1 MPPESSAQAQA
12 RAFLAQML
20 QQPGSPEQ
28 VRAIQRLMESV
39 TRDEQTA
46 HEVLRRLGGTSVPDA
61 APPRVVPPS
70 EPALPTVDETIPP
83 PQISTIGR
91 PDPGLPSGPGS
102 LPPRM
107 RGIDP
112 TPRTAGETAEVRR
125 RQIAGTA
132 KPLEIPVAG
141 PAPGSQS
148 GEVPQERDLS
158 GIGASTLDWG
168 ALDPEEAKELTDFAE
183 KVELFDIPALMV
195 ELRKGGLPFLRGL
208 KQQAKKEAGSLTLR
222 ALRPYLAKKFAK
234 VAVPTAVGSAVPG
247 IGTGT
252 GAAIGSALG
261 IGSTVMDVAKLGGR
275 LLRAGW
281 QNIPEATWI
290 QRGLRAGS
298 APIAAVAGTA
308 RLGEGVLNRDP
319 LGTGLGIA
327 EIGLGV
333 GIPTGLASTASRQA
347 ARAQAGEGAGATV
360 LEYLSGTPSPAAEE
374 AYRRLVGP
382 LNVPPPRTPEQP
394 GWLKG
399 IDELRGPAE
408 AGDADAQFDLGNKY
422 YTGEGVPEDKA
433 EAVRWYR
440 LAAEQGHAE
449 AQASL
454 RNMPEGAAAAPP
466 VKDGQEA
473 VKSTPAPTSTP
484 VPDPTPP
491 QARAAGGAK
500 LQEALED
507 PGRREEWRR
516 RRRES
521 QMLGDV
527 QKVSAARAVAKELG
541 LPHHSKMVQALLQG
555 NLAETGLD
563 ADQMAD
569 AHRRIGERLTSVP
582 WLTDKAY
589 WSRGKRSRRRQ
600 AQPVT
605 PAETS
610 PVVDPP
616 VPKQPPVVPPE
627 TPTPTSPLE
636 GELLPLPKG
645 GASTESPI
653 FQALRQRLGGIKG
666 LSKAARRARNQE
678 TNRILT
684 TKPENLPD
692 EVRAQQQEAIRA
704 GLGDEAV
711 EAVAK
716 TPTDPPDPAAVG
728 RLGQGISDAAREQAT
743 QILDAESTEK
753 LLADL
758 DDGFTELEEFI
769 RRLWGMEDMDPQWIG
784 KATSKMRVGSGE
796 FLSPAEEVVRDREWV
811 LAEFDELVKAGA
823 LDPEAEGYVAY
834 VKELQEQ
841 QQASS
846 AEAKRL
852 QRIQQGRGDLPTPR
866 DIDTPS
872 TPASTDKAPPPTS
885 PPGGPIQVPTRGEAA
900 VRARPPELTADDL
913 KGRSKRARAY
923 QEDYLAT
930 EGATDATWRLA
941 KKGDEEA
948 LRLVSAAVARTRGEA
963 VTGTVEGA
971 ATQLG
976 VRRGAATVPTSPE
989 QLEVLQKQSRA
1000 ELEELKKIQLAVA
1013 GAEEVAEGGVVLS
1026 DVPTVAPKFQTVQQ
1040 ELEYLNKLQRSV
1052 TALRDEFKIVLGQ
1065 LGDLP
1070 ANPEFFKPRGSV
1082 PTVYQ
1087 QELEDLIAQRNR
1099 LGANLADQEEA
1110 LRNLQR
1116 HADTRPQGFYERKG
1130 ARDVPGAQQT
1140 PASMPYTGLTTD
1152 LPGLDS
1158 KLREI
1163 IESTW
1168 SAPSSTVEGATQAEV
1183 LLDSM
1188 RRYAQAVR
1196 AGVVGTSGRESAQS
1210 LFQTHFEKL
1219 ALHLVDSANEAGRVS
1234 PRIIDPSGATKKEL
1248 DRKPYSLLRFWGE
1261 GQKGRTLTG
1270 FGPPKGGM
1278 PGKRTGEQEGF
1289 TFFQSFDK
1297 DMADDDTRNA
1307 VQMEALTS
1315 LRDAFARLQQEGAGA
1330 GESAFVSLK
1339 PMEDAAEMAA
1349 GLRAEGAPEEAQRIW
1364 TQFQRMTWARRQAL
1378 KAEAL
1383 VQGIWSSETELG
1395 PLMRYKSAPFAGK
1408 DAKLM
1413 NEFQALYEGSTNEIT
1428 RWANALATSQLPRGS
1443 VEWRESLKSGGLRR
1457 MEKEARAHPALW
1469 GQDIKIPRAN
1479 LTAWRKRGPK
1489 ETIKGV
1495 HASIGGPEAEGIQ
1508 GLTVERMGQELE
1520 EYLDAVNRA
1529 VAPLIQSTTGSST
1542 TNMML
1547 NFGMI
1552 PSKHVPAVI
1561 SGTMGGLGG
1570 WAQGENI
1577 AAEEG
1582 MTGLPAAATK
1592 LATTGGGMAFG
1603 AAVPGYLAPKL
1614 LAPAK
1619 GAITGATKV
1628 GSLMMNW
1635 LLSSP
1640 RSILKAWMGA
1650 HNGTIY
1656 AANERILEG
1665 LFEQLGSVRLYR
1677 TGDQAEALEAKV
1689 RGKGL
1694 VKDGLKILK
1703 GVGEEDLRFA
1713 ANLVPKAVRKHLGA
1727 FDAFADKSLIKQ
1739 VFGLDVTTPEGKEAM
1754 RDLSAQF
1761 RGMSDEEV
1769 DALLESDRLDGR
1781 LSNAIIGRL
1790 FRSADWAFQNIMTKN
1805 NVPFEKARQY
1815 TLTGTLDTPTA
1826 QRALEFF
1833 QPPEGRA
1840 PGGMGALKEFTSKFV
1855 SPVPRVG
1862 LQAAER
1868 GIERTVAPLHYLAKR
1883 AMGASVDPAT
1893 SSFGA
1898 LTPRGIPDALAKLTG
1913 AGATGALGWM
1923 GNEHLNPRLQAY
1935 LAPAL
1940 GPGALPGLI
1949 GAGLQQA
1956 HHAGTNPLAEVGTR
1970 VGREVAPI
1978 NLEGQVF
1985 ETGNLGGELMRRLVV
2000 PAVVR
2005 DWAQIGDTAAPEGRI
2020 SSGPQL
2026 MRALGEG
2033 SLDLSGPGGAFLGQA
2048 MRSPTLAP
2056 WTAGAAAE
2064 LMLASPYHR
2073 RGLPPKPL
2081 VNRDVMGQ
2089 KAFPVAGLP
2098 APPTIPFRQEGWQAL
2113 RPPTL
2118 EEKVEAATE
2127 LVRGPQPKTF
2137 EGNALEALSR
2147 LGADVV
2153 GRTLFPA
2160 YQSGRP
2166 VAPTGTDEILQ
2177 ALKTWGVD
2185 DPVARRGLPPF
2196 QPDPTTG
2203 GGIRDPLTNLSTIP
2217 QRRGRE
2223 LAGEVAGQEMAGI
2236 YAAVQRMM
2244 ASGVWDELSAAE
2256 RQTYISDLRSY
2267 MGALPGG
2274 GGNRLAGTVWRR
2286 TPRP

>member
-148 GEVPQERDLS
+148 GEVPQERDLPQRDLS

-208 KQQAKKEAGSLTLR
+208 KQQAQKEAGSLTLR

-327 EIGLGV
+327 EISLGAGL
-333 GIPTGLASTASRQA
+333 PAGLASTASRQA

-382 LNVPPPRTPEQP
+382 LNVPPPRTTPEQLGLP
-394 GWLKG
+394 LK
-399 IDELRGPAE
+399 E
-408 AGDADAQFDLGNKY
+408 
-422 YTGEGVPEDKA
+422 
-433 EAVRWYR
+433 
-440 LAAEQGHAE
+440 
-449 AQASL
+449 
-454 RNMPEGAAAAPP
+454 APP
-466 VKDGQEA
+466 VKDVQEA

-491 QARAAGGAK
+491 QARAAGDVRP
-500 LQEALED
+500 LE
-507 PGRREEWRR
+507 PGEERLL
-516 RRRES
+516 E
-521 QMLGDV
+521 
-527 QKVSAARAVAKELG
+527 VSAARAVAKELG
-541 LPHHSKMVQALLQG
+541 LPRHSKMVQALLQG

-569 AHRRIGERLTSVP
+569 AHRRIGERLTSRA
-582 WLTDKAY
+582 D
-589 WSRGKRSRRRQ
+589 RKRSRRRQ

-616 VPKQPPVVPPE
+616 VPEQPAPSPPVVPPE

-636 GELLPLPKG
+636 GELLALPKG
-645 GASTESPI
+645 GASTESAI
-653 FQALRQRLGGIKG
+653 FQAMRQMLGGIKG
-666 LSKAARRARNQE
+666 LSKAAKRARNQE
-678 TNRILT
+678 TSRILT
-684 TKPENLPD
+684 TKPENLPA
-692 EVRAQQQEAIRA
+692 EVRAQQQKAIRA

-716 TPTDPPDPAAVG
+716 TPTD
-728 RLGQGISDAAREQAT
+728 RERAT
-743 QILDAESTEK
+743 QIADAVPDAPEVVMDAPDVLDAESTEK

-758 DDGFTELEEFI
+758 DDGFTELEEFLS
-769 RRLWGMEDMDPQWIG
+769 RDWAPEELAKLIG
-784 KATSKMRVGSGE
+784 KATSKTRVGSGKS
-796 FLSPAEEVVRDREWV
+796 LSPAEEVVRDRERV

-841 QQASS
+841 VQ
-846 AEAKRL
+846 

-872 TPASTDKAPPPTS
+872 ARVPSTDKAPPPTS

-923 QEDYLAT
+923 REDYRDT

-941 KKGDEEA
+941 LQGDEEA

-963 VTGTVEGA
+963 VTGTVEGP

-976 VRRGAATVPTSPE
+976 VRRGDATVPTSRA

-1000 ELEELKKIQLAVA
+1000 ELEELEKIQQAVA
-1013 GAEEVAEGGVVLS
+1013 GAEEVAERGVVLS

-1052 TALRDEFKIVLGQ
+1052 TALREEFKIVLGQ

-1082 PTVYQ
+1082 STVYQ

-1110 LRNLQR
+1110 LRDLQR
-1116 HADTRPQGFYERKG
+1116 RADTRPQGFYERKG

-1140 PASMPYTGLTTD
+1140 PPSMPYTGLTTD

-1234 PRIIDPSGATKKEL
+1234 PRIIDPPGATEKEL
-1248 DRKPYSLLRFWGE
+1248 GHKPYSLLRFWGE
-1261 GQKGRTLTG
+1261 GQKGRTLRG

-1278 PGKRTGEQEGF
+1278 PGERTGEQEGF

-1339 PMEDAAEMAA
+1339 PMEDAAQMAA

-1428 RWANALATSQLPRGS
+1428 RWANALATSQLPKGS
-1443 VEWRESLKSGGLRR
+1443 VEWKESVKSGGLLR

-1489 ETIKGV
+1489 ETIQGV
-1495 HASIGGPEAEGIQ
+1495 QTSIGGSVQERGPGLGIQEGIQ
-1508 GLTVERMGQELE
+1508 GLTVKRMGQELE

-1529 VAPLIQSTTGSST
+1529 VDPLMQSTIGSST

-1713 ANLVPKAVRKHLGA
+1713 ANLAPKAVRKHLGA

-1978 NLEGQVF
+1978 NLEGQVL

-2244 ASGVWDELSAAE
+2244 ASGLWDKLSAAE